1 MSAEGDRRAGPEL
14 SVVIPTYNRSQLLSR
29 CLESLD
35 RQTAAP
41 EEYEVVVVV
50 DGSTDA
56 TAELLAAIE
65 PRYTLTIVEI
75 PKSGGSAGRNAGAAR
90 AAGRVLLFLDD
101 DEEADP
107 GLISAHLDLHRT
119 REGVLGCGAVARR
132 VPDRADRYAQLV
144 AQEGNERLAELA
156 SRPLTYWDCCGGNM
170 SLERSAFERSGGF
183 ATDLTNEDDA
193 EFTYRLSEL
202 GLEIVFVAG
211 ARVSELRTRGWR
223 GILADTEARGRT
235 AIELYRRHPP
245 MIAGMP
251 LGRYG
256 ELPRTRI
263 GSVIFTLALRLRLP
277 PALLGLIGFALPRQG
292 WTRVWFFSIVLSQ
305 AYWRGVRAAAG
316 RDLWRRIRSGTV
328 ILAYHAFC
336 ASGEPASRYIIP
348 GRRFR
353 RQLGWLRLR
362 GYNVIG
368 LGEYVE
374 CLASFRL
381 PPPKTVVITMDDG
394 YLDNVTVAGPILDR
408 LGFTAT
414 VFVVSARAEQDRDR
428 SDPALLDRRVID
440 PDSIAG
446 LLDGPFE
453 VGAHTRTHPDLTSL
467 STAAAQAE
475 IEGSKHDLERAAGT
489 TVQAF
494 AYPFGATNPEVRRL
508 VAQAGF
514 LAARGIRPGRN
525 RAATDPFDL
534 RRVEVPG
541 TNSLASFALTLLLG
555 DLR

>member
-1 MSAEGDRRAGPEL
+1 
-14 SVVIPTYNRSQLLSR
+14 
-29 CLESLD
+29 
-35 RQTAAP
+35 
-41 EEYEVVVVV
+41 
-50 DGSTDA
+50 
-56 TAELLAAIE
+56 
-65 PRYTLTIVEI
+65 
-75 PKSGGSAGRNAGAAR
+75 
-90 AAGRVLLFLDD
+90 
-101 DEEADP
+101 
-107 GLISAHLDLHRT
+107 
-119 REGVLGCGAVARR
+119 
-132 VPDRADRYAQLV
+132 
-144 AQEGNERLAELA
+144 
-156 SRPLTYWDCCGGNM
+156 
-170 SLERSAFERSGGF
+170 
-183 ATDLTNEDDA
+183 
-193 EFTYRLSEL
+193 
-202 GLEIVFVAG
+202 
-211 ARVSELRTRGWR
+211 
-223 GILADTEARGRT
+223 
-235 AIELYRRHPP
+235 
-245 MIAGMP
+245 
-251 LGRYG
+251 
-256 ELPRTRI
+256 
-263 GSVIFTLALRLRLP
+263 
-277 PALLGLIGFALPRQG
+277 
-292 WTRVWFFSIVLSQ
+292 
-305 AYWRGVRAAAG
+305 
-316 RDLWRRIRSGTV
+316 
-328 ILAYHAFC
+328 
-336 ASGEPASRYIIP
+336 
-348 GRRFR
+348 
-353 RQLGWLRLR
+353 
-362 GYNVIG
+362 
-368 LGEYVE
+368 
-374 CLASFRL
+374 
-381 PPPKTVVITMDDG
+381 MDDG